1 MYKERGVNPMNKE
14 IIKAMNK
21 KEKKNTFRKWWNR
34 NGYKV
39 LRVIFFP
46 VWIYSIIEE
55 KVTSWLNARQVWSE
69 ERAREILNYY
79 VPRKASW
86 EEEDKS
92 FFFFDNGYG
101 WNIHLAKKYLKRK
114 DNRFWKVHSGFSG
127 GEIRRYLI
135 NDFELEGFIK
145 LDGDHS
151 DGWTELQFKM
161 IEKKED

>member
-1 MYKERGVNPMNKE
+1 MYKEREVNPMNKE

-34 NGYKV
+34 NGYKI

-46 VWIYSIIEE
+46 VWICSVIKE
-55 KVTSWLNARQVWSE
+55 KITSWLNARQVWSE

-79 VPRKASW
+79 VPRRANW
-86 EEEDKS
+86 NEEYKS

-101 WNIHLAKKYLKRK
+101 WNIHLAKKFLKRK
-114 DNRFWKVHSGFSG
+114 DRRFWKVHSSFSG

-135 NDFELEGFIK
+135 NDFELEGFMK

-151 DGWTELQFKM
+151 CGWTELQFKM